1 MAANKNK
8 RERREIMCKL
18 YVYYESIFD
27 DKKLCCT
34 EVIVP
39 YDETIQDVIKH
50 YKTGGRIVITEPIT
64 ELLGV

>member
-1 MAANKNK
+1 
-8 RERREIMCKL
+8 MCKL

-39 YDETIQDVIKH
+39 YDETIQDAIKH
-50 YKTGGRIVITEPIT
+50 YKTGGRIVITEPIN
-64 ELLGV
+64 EILGV

>member
-1 MAANKNK
+1 
-8 RERREIMCKL
+8 MCKL
-18 YVYYESIFD
+18 YVYYEGFD
-27 DKKLCCT
+27 GTLSCT

-39 YDETIQDVIKH
+39 YDEEIQDAIKH